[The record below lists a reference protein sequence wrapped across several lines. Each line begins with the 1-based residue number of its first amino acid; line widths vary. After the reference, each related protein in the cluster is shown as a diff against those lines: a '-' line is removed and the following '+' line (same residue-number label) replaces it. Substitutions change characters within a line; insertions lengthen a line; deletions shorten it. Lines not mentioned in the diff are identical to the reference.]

1 MKKEI
6 QTFKHEQFG
15 EIRTMVDEKGEPWFV
30 GKDVARRLGYINPEK
45 ALRVHV
51 DDEDKG
57 VNEMGTPGGTQKVTF
72 INESGLYSLV
82 LASKLPQA
90 KAFKR
95 WVTSEVLPQIRKT
108 GGYIPLKDQDGRE
121 LSDLEI
127 MCRAM
132 EIMQKS
138 IEQKEQLIADLQP
151 KADYADE
158 VLDYIDC
165 MTMTQ
170 VAKGEGMTV
179 HELTHLLLQKGIIYC
194 QSGCYML
201 YAKYADK
208 GLAAYRT
215 HSHRDLFGSMRTNI
229 YLVWTERGRKFIHEI
244 INHDYDD
251 DYDHDDDL
259 NVSPGIQVDLEIKP
273 MNQ

>member
-108 GGYIPLKDQDGRE
+108 GGYMPLKDQDGQE

-151 KADYADE
+151 KADYVDE
-158 VLDYIDC
+158 VLDSVDC
-165 MTMTQ
+165 LTMTQ
-170 VAKGEGMTV
+170 VAKGLGMTV
-179 HELTHLLLQKGIIYC
+179 HDLTTRLLQDGIIYE
-194 QSGCYML
+194 QSGQYML
-201 YAKYADK
+201 YAPYARR
-208 GLAAYRT
+208 GLATCRT
-215 HSHRDLFGSMRTNI
+215 HTHRDLMGTVHTHT
-229 YLVWTERGRKFIHEI
+229 YLVWTERGKQFIH
-244 INHDYDD
+244 
-251 DYDHDDDL
+251 DHI
-259 NVSPGIQVDLEIKP
+259 GK
-273 MNQ
+273 

>member
-1 MKKEI
+1 MKTEI

-72 INESGLYSLV
+72 INESGLYSLI

-95 WVTSEVLPQIRKT
+95 WVTAEVLPQIRKT
-108 GGYIPLKDQDGRE
+108 GGYIPLKDQEGRE
-121 LSDLEI
+121 LTDLEI

-151 KADYADE
+151 KADYVDE
-158 VLDYIDC
+158 VLDSVDC
-165 MTMTQ
+165 LTMTQ
-170 VAKGEGMTV
+170 VAKGLGMTV
-179 HELTHLLLQKGIIYC
+179 HDLTTRLLQDGIIYE
-194 QSGCYML
+194 QSGQYML
-201 YAKYADK
+201 YAPYARR
-208 GLAAYRT
+208 GLATCRT
-215 HSHRDLFGSMRTNI
+215 HTHRDLMGTVHTHT
-229 YLVWTERGRKFIHEI
+229 YLVWTERGKQFIH
-244 INHDYDD
+244 
-251 DYDHDDDL
+251 DHI
-259 NVSPGIQVDLEIKP
+259 GK
-273 MNQ
+273 

>member
-1 MKKEI
+1 
-6 QTFKHEQFG
+6 
-15 EIRTMVDEKGEPWFV
+15 MVDEKGEPWFV

-95 WVTSEVLPQIRKT
+95 WVTAEVLPQILKT
-108 GGYIPLKDQDGRE
+108 GGYIPLKDQEGRE
-121 LSDLEI
+121 LTDLEI

-151 KADYADE
+151 KADYVDE
-158 VLDYIDC
+158 VLDSVDC
-165 MTMTQ
+165 LTMTQ
-170 VAKGEGMTV
+170 VAKGLGMTV
-179 HELTHLLLQKGIIYC
+179 HDLTTRLLQDGIIYE
-194 QSGCYML
+194 QSGQYML
-201 YAKYADK
+201 YAPYARR
-208 GLAAYRT
+208 GLATCRT
-215 HSHRDLFGSMRTNI
+215 HTHRDLMGTVHTHT
-229 YLVWTERGRKFIHEI
+229 YLVWTERGKQFIH
-244 INHDYDD
+244 
-251 DYDHDDDL
+251 DHI
-259 NVSPGIQVDLEIKP
+259 GK
-273 MNQ
+273 

>member
-1 MKKEI
+1 MKTKI
-6 QTFKHEQFG
+6 QIFRNEQFG

-30 GKDVARRLGYINPEK
+30 GKDVAKMLGYSNTRDSLK
-45 ALRVHV
+45 KHV
-51 DDEDKG
+51 DEDDKTTVAICDTG
-57 VNEMGTPGGTQKVTF
+57 SNYKSQAVI

-121 LSDLEI
+121 LTDLEI

-151 KADYADE
+151 KADYVDE
-158 VLDYIDC
+158 VLDAVDC
-165 MTMTQ
+165 LTMTQ
-170 VAKGEGMTV
+170 VAKGLGMTV
-179 HELTHLLLQKGIIYC
+179 HDLTTRLLQDGIIYQ
-194 QSGCYML
+194 QSNQYLL
-201 YAKYADK
+201 YAPFARQ
-208 GLAAYRT
+208 GLAATRT
-215 HSHRDLFGSMRTNI
+215 HTHHDLFGTVHTRT
-229 YLVWTERGRKFIHEI
+229 YLVWTEKGKKFIHEL
-244 INHDYDD
+244 IN
-251 DYDHDDDL
+251 
-259 NVSPGIQVDLEIKP
+259 KK
-273 MNQ
+273 

>member
-1 MKKEI
+1 MKTEI

-95 WVTSEVLPQIRKT
+95 WVTAEVLPQIRKT
-108 GGYIPLKDQDGRE
+108 GGYIPLKDQEGRE

-132 EIMQKS
+132 MIMKKS

-151 KADYADE
+151 KADYVDE
-158 VLDYIDC
+158 VLDSVDC
-165 MTMTQ
+165 LTMTQ
-170 VAKGEGMTV
+170 VAKGLGMTV
-179 HELTHLLLQKGIIYC
+179 HDLTTRLLQDGIIYE
-194 QSGCYML
+194 QSGQYML
-201 YAKYADK
+201 YAPYARR
-208 GLAAYRT
+208 GLATCRT
-215 HSHRDLFGSMRTNI
+215 HTHRDLFGTVHTHT
-229 YLVWTERGRKFIHEI
+229 YLVWTEKGKKFINEH
-244 INHDYDD
+244 
-251 DYDHDDDL
+251 
-259 NVSPGIQVDLEIKP
+259 IKKD
-273 MNQ
+273 